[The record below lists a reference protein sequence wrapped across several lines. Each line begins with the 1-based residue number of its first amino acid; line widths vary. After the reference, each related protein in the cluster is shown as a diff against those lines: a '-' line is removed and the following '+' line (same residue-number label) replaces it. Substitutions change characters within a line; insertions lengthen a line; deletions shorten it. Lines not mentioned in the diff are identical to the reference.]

1 MSEITITAAGL
12 KIVKLLVGN
21 PPQTVAQLVRQAG
34 VTRTAVTEQLDE
46 LMKAGFVERQTER
59 TPGRGRPRHLY
70 RATDSALALLFAGN
84 QHLLVPAIWSTIRE
98 IGGEELVEKV
108 IVRTSRSMA
117 DYYNK
122 NITAEKPRD
131 RLRQLI
137 DLLSAEG
144 RLVDVLEDDGGVF
157 TLHKRNCPFISM
169 ADPHLYVCRVDEE
182 MLSAVVGRPVRR
194 ISCRHKGDPCCS
206 FEIDVR

>member
-12 KIVKLLVGN
+12 RIVKLLVGN

-46 LMKAGFVERQTER
+46 LMKADFVERKTER

-70 RATDSALALLFAGN
+70 RATDSALSLLFAGN
-84 QHLLVPAIWSTIRE
+84 QHLLVPALWQTIRE
-98 IGGEELVEKV
+98 IGGDELVEKV
-108 IVRTSRSMA
+108 IARTSHTMA
-117 DYYNK
+117 KYYDER
-122 NITAEKPRD
+122 ITAKNPRE
-131 RLRQLI
+131 RLNQLI

-144 RLVDVLEDDGGVF
+144 RLVDVLEDDGGVL
-157 TLHKRNCPFISM
+157 TLHKRSCPFISM
-169 ADPHLYVCRVDEE
+169 ADPQLYVCRVDEE
-182 MLSAVVGRPVRR
+182 MLCEVVGRPVRR
-194 ISCRHKGDPCCS
+194 ISCRHEGGHCCS

>member
-12 KIVKLLVGN
+12 RIVKLLVGN

-70 RATDSALALLFAGN
+70 RATESALSLLFAGN
-84 QHLLVPAIWSTIRE
+84 QHLLVPAMWTTIRE
-98 IGGEELVEKV
+98 IGGDELVEKV
-108 IVRTSRSMA
+108 IDRSSRAMA
-117 DYYNK
+117 EYYNSK
-122 NITAEKPRD
+122 ITAKTPRD

-144 RLVDVLEDDGGVF
+144 RLVDVLEDDGGVL
-157 TLHKRNCPFISM
+157 TLHKRSCPFISM

-182 MLSAVVGRPVRR
+182 MLSIVVGRPVRR
-194 ISCRHKGDPCCS
+194 ISCRHEGDPCCS